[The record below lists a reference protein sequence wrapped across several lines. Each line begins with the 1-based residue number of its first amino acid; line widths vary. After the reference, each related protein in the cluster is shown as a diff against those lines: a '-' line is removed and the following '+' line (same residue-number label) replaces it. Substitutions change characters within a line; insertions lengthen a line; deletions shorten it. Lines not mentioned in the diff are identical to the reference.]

1 VNRETKKALRRLA
14 DLHLPLLLLA
24 GLSACNSQPLEPWHT
39 ARLGNEFEAGMLGD
53 EVRSFDDYLALEE
66 RLFAELR
73 QEVETGPAYL
83 LVRYST
89 GSAADPQSFGHDY
102 NRSFELPVDAPRGG
116 VLLLHGM
123 SDSPYSLHTIGAA
136 LHDAGYYV
144 IGLRL
149 PGHGT
154 APAAMK
160 SVRWQDMA
168 AATRLAMNHLV
179 SRVGDRPVHIIGY
192 STGAALGLD
201 FSLNSL
207 DDASL
212 RTPTSLVFVSP
223 AVGIAPAAALAGTAA
238 ALGRVPG
245 MGRVAWSDITPE
257 FDPFKYNS
265 FTFNAGAQVHK
276 LTRTVANRVA
286 SLARSG
292 QAKRLPPILVFK
304 SVVDA
309 TVSTEAVVDRLLI
322 RLPDARN
329 ELVLFDI
336 NREAIRSVLLVSDPG
351 PLTARLMARP
361 DLPFAIRLIANEGPD
376 SARVVAR
383 FKAARSADVKE
394 SSVLPTKWPPGVI
407 SLSHIALPFAPD
419 DPLYGRYPPPNRD
432 RLFLGQAEIRGER
445 GLLRIS
451 SDWLLRLRYNP
462 FYDVLESRMLDWM
475 AEFE

>member
-1 VNRETKKALRRLA
+1 
-14 DLHLPLLLLA
+14 LLA
-24 GLSACNSQPLEPWHT
+24 GLGACNSQPLEPWHT

-53 EVRSFDDYLALEE
+53 EIRSFDDYLALEE
-66 RLFAELR
+66 RLFVELR
-73 QEVETGPAYL
+73 QEVYTEVGTGPANL
-83 LVRYST
+83 LVRYSA

-123 SDSPYSLHTIGAA
+123 SDSPYSLHTIAA
-136 LHDAGYYV
+136 AVHKAGYYV

-212 RTPTSLVFVSP
+212 QTPTSLVFVSP
-223 AVGIAPAAALAGTAA
+223 AIGIAPAAALAGTAA

-276 LTRTVANRVA
+276 LTRSVANRVA
-286 SLARSG
+286 SLARNE
-292 QAKRLPPILVFK
+292 QATRLPPILVFK
-304 SVVDA
+304 SAVDA

-322 RLPDARN
+322 KLPDARN

-351 PLTARLMARP
+351 PLTAKLMARP

-383 FKAARSADVKE
+383 FKPAGSADVKE
-394 SSVLPTKWPPGVI
+394 TTALPTEWPPGVI

-462 FYDVLESRMLDWM
+462 FYDVLESRTLNWM